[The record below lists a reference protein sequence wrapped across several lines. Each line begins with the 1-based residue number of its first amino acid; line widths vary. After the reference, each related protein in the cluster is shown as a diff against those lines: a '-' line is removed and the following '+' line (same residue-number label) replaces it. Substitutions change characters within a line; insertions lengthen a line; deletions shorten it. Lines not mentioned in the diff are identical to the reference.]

1 MAADTLPDDQASS
14 AAPDAGTPTPTT
26 GQPSFVQRNWQK
38 LLALAF
44 WVLLIGAAVMYAR
57 ANSLTPLQAVQ
68 QIVDVLRSP
77 FGGLIYI
84 VIYTLRPLIF
94 FPATIL
100 TIAGGSIFGPIWGVL
115 LTIVGS
121 NLSATVAYLLG
132 RFLGQG
138 IFDTSEA
145 ADNAGLVARWADR
158 MRNNSFDTVLI
169 MRFLFL
175 PYDLVNYLAGFLR
188 IGYLGFILATIIGS
202 LPGTISI
209 VLFGAS
215 IQIETL
221 DESISPSLDPL
232 TLAISVA
239 LFVGSL
245 AFSRWLKQREARRNP
260 SHATPNA

>member
-1 MAADTLPDDQASS
+1 MAADTLHDDQQAVGTP
-14 AAPDAGTPTPTT
+14 AAPTAA
-26 GQPSFVQRNWQK
+26 PSFWQRNWQK
-38 LLALAF
+38 LLALTF
-44 WVLLIGAAVMYAR
+44 WVLLIGAAIWYAR
-57 ANSLTPLQAVQ
+57 AKSLTPLQAVQ
-68 QIVDVLRSP
+68 QLVAVLRAP

-84 VIYTLRPLIF
+84 LIYTLRPLIF

-100 TIAGGSIFGPIWGVL
+100 TIAGGSIFGPVWGIL
-115 LTIVGS
+115 LTIIGS

-138 IFDTSEA
+138 IFETNGSGDST
-145 ADNAGLVARWADR
+145 GFVTRWADR

-188 IGYLGFILATIIGS
+188 IGYRGFILATIIGS

-221 DESISPSLDPL
+221 DESITPSLDPI

-239 LFVGSL
+239 LFVASL
-245 AFSRWLKQREARRNP
+245 AFSRWLKQREARRHP
-260 SHATPNA
+260 SLATPDA